1 MPPVDR
7 FQNYYFPRTGGQ
19 GGTFINESHGPAW
32 CAAGTACSFHNV
44 ATLQIVRLQNPKGP
58 IKILVDGKAGFE
70 ENFPRKG
77 ENVWGL
83 KSTYFE
89 TLFHFHQMLSKHC
102 FITVLSFVA

>member
-1 MPPVDR
+1 MSHAD
-7 FQNYYFPRTGGQ
+7 PRGALVRHAHFTVWPQ
-19 GGTFINESHGPAW
+19 
-32 CAAGTACSFHNV
+32 
-44 ATLQIVRLQNPKGP
+44 LQIVRPWRTRKGS

-70 ENFPRKG
+70 EDFPRKG